1 MKRKLVCLLLICF
14 SLSILGL
21 AFHHHVDGVPHD
33 DCLLCYHILCHSL
46 LIPQDSPQISLLT
59 PNVLFISIENTANI
73 SYQCY
78 HPYSNRAPPA

>member
-1 MKRKLVCLLLICF
+1 MNKKLVYLLLICF

-21 AFHHHVDGVPHD
+21 AFHHHADGVPHD
-33 DCLLCYHILCHSL
+33 DCLLCCHVLCHSL

-78 HPYSNRAPPA
+78 HPYSNRAPPV